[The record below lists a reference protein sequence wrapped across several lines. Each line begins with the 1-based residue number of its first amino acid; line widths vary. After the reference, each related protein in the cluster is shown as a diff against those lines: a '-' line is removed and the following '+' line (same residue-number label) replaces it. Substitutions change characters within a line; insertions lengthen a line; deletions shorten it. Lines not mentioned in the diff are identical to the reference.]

1 MTEKLPINL
10 PLLVALAIGFVV
22 LVGLLIVGK
31 VPVGYNLRNLAVRWI
46 TTLLTALAFT
56 FVIFALTVSL
66 AYVNG
71 MYRLTEATGQPAN
84 VIVLSD
90 GATDELFSNLSFTDT
105 SDVRNL
111 VDGQTLAL
119 IDNDR
124 GDGRPLCSREAF
136 IVVAQPI
143 PGPTGEKQRRR
154 YVQVRGIE
162 DVDKA
167 VQVHDLKLLPE
178 GGKERWW
185 SSAGVMPLPGTD
197 NSREARRAAE
207 AVLFS
212 AAVPFHVPVFYAER
226 DLNAIEAVLGE
237 GMARE
242 LAKDRE
248 DRGGKEGR
256 LKVGDVFELGP
267 RKWVV
272 VGVMDSASTTFGS
285 EIWAKHQ
292 RVSEDFG
299 KRTFN
304 SMVLRTRNGAASAD
318 AVARALRDK
327 DRTRGAALEA
337 YPERDYY
344 AKLSATNQQFLY
356 AICFVAV
363 FMAIGGVFG
372 IMNTMF
378 AAISQR
384 TKDIG
389 VLRIL
394 GFSRWQVLVS
404 FFLESMV
411 IALIGGILGC
421 ALGSLVNGIT
431 ATSILS
437 GGQGGGKTV
446 VLRLA
451 VDANTIAAGMVLT
464 LLMGALGGLL
474 PAWTAMRVRPLE
486 SLR

>member
-1 MTEKLPINL
+1 MTEKLPVSL
-10 PLLVALAIGFVV
+10 PLLVALAIGLVV
-22 LVGLLIVGK
+22 LIGLLIVGK
-31 VPVGYNLRNLAVRWI
+31 VPIGYNVRNLAVRWI
-46 TTLLTALAFT
+46 TTLMTALAFT

-71 MYRLTEATGQPAN
+71 MYRLTEGTGQPAN
-84 VIVLSD
+84 VILLSD
-90 GATDELFSNLSFTDT
+90 GATDELFSSLSYTDT
-105 SDVRNL
+105 SDIRN
-111 VDGQTLAL
+111 VADGETLKL
-119 IDNDR
+119 IDSDR
-124 GDGRPLCSREAF
+124 GDGRPLCSREAY
-136 IVVAQPI
+136 IVVAQPV

-154 YVQVRGIE
+154 FVQVRGIE

-167 VQVHDLKLLPE
+167 VQIHDLKLLPE

-185 SSAGVMPLPGTD
+185 SSAGVMPLPGTEGA
-197 NSREARRAAE
+197 RETRRAAE
-207 AVLFS
+207 AVLFT
-212 AAVPFHVPVFYAER
+212 PGGQFHVPIFYGER
-226 DLNAIEAVLGE
+226 DLTAIEAVLGE

-248 DRGGKEGR
+248 DRGGKERR
-256 LKVGDVFELGP
+256 LKPGDVFELGP

-272 VGVMDSASTTFGS
+272 VGVMDSASSTFGS
-285 EIWAKHQ
+285 EIWAKYQ

-304 SMVLRTRNGAASAD
+304 SMVLRTNNGATSAD
-318 AVARALRDK
+318 TVAKALRDK

-337 YPERDYY
+337 YPEREYY
-344 AKLSATNQQFLY
+344 AKLSATNKQLLY
-356 AICFVAV
+356 AIIFVAI
-363 FMAIGGVFG
+363 FMAIGGAFG
-372 IMNTMF
+372 VMNTMF

-389 VLRIL
+389 MLRIL
-394 GFSRWQVLVS
+394 GFSRWQILVS

-421 ALGSLVNGIT
+421 AAGSLVNGIT

-446 VLRLA
+446 VLRLV
-451 VDANTIAAGMVLT
+451 VDANAIAAGMVLT

-474 PAWTAMRVRPLE
+474 PAWSAMRLKPLE